1 MPIFDIVPP
10 KKEGRKI
17 ESLKEKEEK
26 EKIEKEKKLSL
37 QKNKTKKVILLL
49 GIFSFFLGILF
60 LTLHFGFAEKQFT
73 KNFYPTRCEGE
84 WQNPGN
90 AASTPDV
97 SFKGTLSDFSERN
110 SAVYRGGASE
120 LMCKWFDENPKD
132 KEKQTENLCQENNQN
147 CKISQAKIY
156 LSFAIDR
163 EESQEKKENE
173 IQNQDTFL
181 TATPTETE
189 GIKNQTQEFS
199 DLDTKIILWYS
210 TDHGKTWNSF
220 GKITTLPLSNYINQ
234 GYISFDAPFIK
245 SWQDIENLRVMFEG
259 AVGGEQNIVAF
270 LDSVWVEAGVVEKK
284 EVVPGE
290 IFQKII
296 SIFDRQEKQ
305 EELSLKTA
313 NIQKEIEYEIPSDG
327 KIIAKINNLDG
338 TIGGIFRIYFFS
350 EDNKPVG
357 TLWIMSGFM
366 KNFQGYS
373 LPEIKTGNFYSKD
386 FESKEESTAQIN
398 VKESWGKTKIRIEYI
413 PIIED
418 KEGKEVNLDNLELS
432 FSPQEI
438 SLDNTEF
445 LGEAVFEG
453 QERGEKEINLKNQ
466 KSGELI
472 AEVVESGEGGSG
484 ALLSFGDLIFGGI
497 EFFRDVKE
505 IVSLGN
511 VSRDTNIIKIR
522 HIDLENHW
530 EDNKGKRIIK
540 LYLREKND

>member
-49 GIFSFFLGILF
+49 GIFSLFLGILF

-90 AASTPDV
+90 AASIPDV
-97 SFKGTLSDFSERN
+97 SFKGSFNDFSEKN

-120 LMCKWFDENPKD
+120 LMCKWFDENPKE
-132 KEKQTENLCQENNQN
+132 KEKQTENLCGNNNQN

-163 EESQEKKENE
+163 EESQEK
-173 IQNQDTFL
+173 NQDQDTSL
-181 TATPTETE
+181 TTLPTETQ
-189 GIKNQTQEFS
+189 GIKNQTQEVS

-418 KEGKEVNLDNLELS
+418 KEGKEINLDNLELS

-438 SLDNTEF
+438 FLDDANF
-445 LGEAVFEG
+445 LGEVVFEG
-453 QERGEKEINLKNQ
+453 QEKGEKEINLKNQ
-466 KSGELI
+466 NGGELI

-484 ALLSFGDLIFGGI
+484 ALLASGDLIFGGI
-497 EFFRDVKE
+497 EFSRDVKE